1 MCECIFKDTDDSKN
15 QTVLRKVRIYQYA
28 VIYLGVNP
36 DAVDFLKSGISISVS
51 RKWPKWLVP
60 ICISKPSSVFNS
72 GHAIIPIF
80 DRYIYKNIHTSAFK
94 KEKEMA
100 DLIWESTTCIV
111 D

>member
-1 MCECIFKDTDDSKN
+1 MDVRLAECIIN
-15 QTVLRKVRIYQYA
+15 VIVYEHA

-36 DAVDFLKSGISISVS
+36 DTADFLKSGRSISVS

-80 DRYIYKNIHTSAFK
+80 NKYIYI
-94 KEKEMA
+94 
-100 DLIWESTTCIV
+100 
-111 D
+111 